1 MPPPRMQSI
10 KHVPKKDIAVSGGID
25 FDNVKGTHQTGL

>member
-1 MPPPRMQSI
+1 MEAAQTHSAELGAAPACR
-10 KHVPKKDIAVSGGID
+10 AD

>member
-1 MPPPRMQSI
+1 MLGFKTSDNARRVI
-10 KHVPKKDIAVSGGID
+10 IGIELAHD